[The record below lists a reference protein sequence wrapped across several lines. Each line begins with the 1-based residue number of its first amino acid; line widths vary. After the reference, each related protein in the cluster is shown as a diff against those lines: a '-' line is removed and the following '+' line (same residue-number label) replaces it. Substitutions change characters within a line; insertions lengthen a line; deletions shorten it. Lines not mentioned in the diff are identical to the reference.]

1 MSKGKN
7 HTDRVFRDSLREY
20 QAAPPE
26 GVWSGI
32 ADTLESG
39 RKKSRNSL
47 MAGIAA
53 AAAVIIAAGS
63 IWVLTRRNPEIQMVR
78 TETTEATTTSQESQA
93 LEAEPAIPD
102 PDDLK
107 DTGPGPEQEI
117 RTDEVPVREQD
128 NLAEDG
134 PAVNSEYLTDV
145 SYGQEQAVQP
155 ESREL
160 QPGGTNAGQLGL
172 DRGQT
177 PEALF
182 PGSGQSEFVV

>member
-1 MSKGKN
+1 
-7 HTDRVFRDSLREY
+7 
-20 QAAPPE
+20 
-26 GVWSGI
+26 
-32 ADTLESG
+32 
-39 RKKSRNSL
+39 

-117 RTDEVPVREQD
+117 RTDEVPVREQE

-145 SYGQEQAVQP
+145 SFDQEQAAQP

-160 QPGGTNAGQLGL
+160 QPGEAPALVPSFREAGRVNLWRRVDL
-172 DRGQT
+172 DLILQ
-177 PEALF
+177 
-182 PGSGQSEFVV
+182 QKVKK